1 MTPEQQAICVLRAY
15 RVAHG
20 LTYQQIADLAGL
32 TPESA
37 HRLLTRERLPKM
49 RASTS
54 VRVLDA
60 ARKIAKPRKAA
71 KA

>member
-1 MTPEQQAICVLRAY
+1 MTPEQQAIGVLRAY
-15 RVAHG
+15 RVTHG

-49 RASTS
+49 RAGTAQK
-54 VRVLDA
+54 VLA
-60 ARKIAKPRKAA
+60 AAKLAKPRKAA
-71 KA
+71 QA